1 MSATKMNGAESLVRT
16 LIDGGIEVCFTN
28 PGTSEMHFCAALDRV
43 PGLRCVLGLFEGV
56 VTGAADGY
64 GRMRDFPSATLLHTG
79 PGLGNGLANLHNARK
94 ARSPV
99 VNIVG
104 EHATYHIRHDAP
116 LTSDIEGIAA
126 PVSDWVKTSRNAEDV
141 SRDGAQAIAEA
152 RKTPGRIATLILP
165 ADTAWN
171 EASSGATVP
180 SVPNPET
187 VNSNA
192 LDECVRV
199 LRSGEPVM
207 LLLGNKGLRAG
218 ALEWAGRIAKHS
230 GAVLHS
236 ESSAARTERGA
247 GRVGLTRIPYVV
259 DQALEVTRP
268 FKHLILAGAKAPV
281 AFFAYPGKPSLLMP
295 EECRIHKL
303 VGPEHDIEDGLR
315 LLAEA
320 VGAKNIEPERQELR
334 RPEPISGALTRDAIG
349 ASIGNLLPEN
359 AVVCDESITAG
370 RNFHTF
376 TSGCPPHDWLYGT
389 GGAIGRVLPEAT
401 GAAVACPDRKVL
413 CLSGDGSAMYTLQ
426 SLWTQAREKL
436 DVTTVIFANRS
447 YAILHGELLNVG
459 AVPGL
464 NTRTMFDLENPSLDW
479 VQMANG
485 MGVEAAMA
493 DTAETFHRAL
503 EKGLNS
509 KGPFLIE
516 AKI

>member
-126 PVSDWVKTSRNAEDV
+126 PVSDWVKTSRNAEEV
-141 SRDGAQAIAEA
+141 STDGAQAIAEA

-171 EASSGATVP
+171 EASSGVTVP

-207 LLLGNKGLRAG
+207 LLLL
-218 ALEWAGRIAKHS
+218 S
-230 GAVLHS
+230 
-236 ESSAARTERGA
+236 
-247 GRVGLTRIPYVV
+247 
-259 DQALEVTRP
+259 
-268 FKHLILAGAKAPV
+268 LIH
-281 AFFAYPGKPSLLMP
+281 
-295 EECRIHKL
+295 I
-303 VGPEHDIEDGLR
+303 
-315 LLAEA
+315 
-320 VGAKNIEPERQELR
+320 
-334 RPEPISGALTRDAIG
+334 
-349 ASIGNLLPEN
+349 
-359 AVVCDESITAG
+359 
-370 RNFHTF
+370 
-376 TSGCPPHDWLYGT
+376 
-389 GGAIGRVLPEAT
+389 
-401 GAAVACPDRKVL
+401 
-413 CLSGDGSAMYTLQ
+413 
-426 SLWTQAREKL
+426 
-436 DVTTVIFANRS
+436 
-447 YAILHGELLNVG
+447 
-459 AVPGL
+459 
-464 NTRTMFDLENPSLDW
+464 
-479 VQMANG
+479 
-485 MGVEAAMA
+485 
-493 DTAETFHRAL
+493 
-503 EKGLNS
+503 
-509 KGPFLIE
+509 
-516 AKI
+516 

>member
-64 GRMRDFPSATLLHTG
+64 GRMRDFPSTTLLHTG

-126 PVSDWVKTSRNAEDV
+126 PVSDWVKTSRNAEEV

-171 EASSGATVP
+171 MASSGATVP

-247 GRVGLTRIPYVV
+247 GRVGVTRIPYVV

-315 LLAEA
+315 QLAEA

-413 CLSGDGSAMYTLQ
+413 CLSGDGSAMYTPQ

-464 NTRTMFDLENPSLDW
+464 NTRSMFDLENPSLDW

-516 AKI
+516 ARI